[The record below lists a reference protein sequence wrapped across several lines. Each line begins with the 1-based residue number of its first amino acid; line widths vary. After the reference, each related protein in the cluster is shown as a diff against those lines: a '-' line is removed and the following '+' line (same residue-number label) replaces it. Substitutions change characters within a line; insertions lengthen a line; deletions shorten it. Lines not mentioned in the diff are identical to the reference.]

1 MTSYVCH
8 TAFQLSEEN
17 FNRQNGLYNDCIK
30 YCQGMK
36 RNVKRTKVKD
46 YFSENERTFVWYND
60 DLIYHFL
67 AAFED
72 NCFLILIYL
81 YELMRLLD
89 YVVDI
94 LKFLKTIFFAF

>member
-46 YFSENERTFVWYND
+46 YFSENERTF
-60 DLIYHFL
+60 L
-67 AAFED
+67 
-72 NCFLILIYL
+72 
-81 YELMRLLD
+81 
-89 YVVDI
+89 
-94 LKFLKTIFFAF
+94 

>member
-36 RNVKRTKVKD
+36 RNVKRTEMLKERKVKD
-46 YFSENERTFVWYND
+46 YFSENERTF
-60 DLIYHFL
+60 L
-67 AAFED
+67 
-72 NCFLILIYL
+72 
-81 YELMRLLD
+81 
-89 YVVDI
+89 
-94 LKFLKTIFFAF
+94 